1 MSTLPFVNNSV
12 IINIK
17 TICRKNDIIKQA
29 IQKILEENSTK
40 FHKVKPNEI
49 IKKIIE
55 LNPDFKLNH
64 SYRVMTSILLKKEKL
79 NQEKLNQK
87 KLQSNNINLNDD
99 IIKLALRLIIATG
112 GVNEAKLAIQSAY
125 NFIHV
130 N

>member
-1 MSTLPFVNNSV
+1 MSALPSINNPV
-12 IINIK
+12 IINVK
-17 TICRKNDIIKQA
+17 KFGRKNDIIKQA
-29 IQKILEENSTK
+29 IQNILEENPAK
-40 FHKVKPNEI
+40 FQKVKPNEI

-55 LNPDFKLNH
+55 LSPDFKLNH
-64 SYRVMTSILLKKEKL
+64 SYRVMTSILLKK
-79 NQEKLNQK
+79 EKLNQK

>member
-1 MSTLPFVNNSV
+1 MSALPFVNNTV
-12 IINIK
+12 KINIK
-17 TICRKNDIIKQA
+17 PFCMKSDIIKQA
-29 IQKILEENSTK
+29 IQKVLEENPAK

-49 IKKIIE
+49 FKRIIE
-55 LNPDFKLNH
+55 LNPDFKVNH
-64 SYRVMTSILLKKEKL
+64 SYRTMTSILLKKEKL
-79 NQEKLNQK
+79 NQEKL
-87 KLQSNNINLNDD
+87 QSNNINLNDN

>member
-1 MSTLPFVNNSV
+1 MTALPSINNPV
-12 IINIK
+12 IINVK
-17 TICRKNDIIKQA
+17 KFGRKNDIIKQA
-29 IQKILEENSTK
+29 IQKVLEENPAK

-55 LNPDFKLNH
+55 LSRDFKLNH

-79 NQEKLNQK
+79 NQK

-99 IIKLALRLIIATG
+99 IIKMALRLIIATG

>member
-1 MSTLPFVNNSV
+1 MSALPFVNNSV

-17 TICRKNDIIKQA
+17 PICRKNDIIKQA
-29 IQKILEENSTK
+29 IQKVLEENPAK
-40 FHKVKPNEI
+40 FYKVKPNEI

-55 LNPDFKLNH
+55 LSRDFKLNH

-79 NQEKLNQK
+79 NQK
-87 KLQSNNINLNDD
+87 KLQSNNINLNDN